1 MIKPLLF
8 ALSLLITI
16 GIFAWTTWR
25 YVNFFKLTKPFPVS
39 NWGRRFG
46 VMMTVAFGQSRILR
60 KPVVGL
66 MHALV
71 WWGFLVILIGS
82 IEMVIDGLFGTERAL
97 HVLGPVYD
105 VITAS
110 GDVFALIIIVA
121 IIAFMIRRLF
131 MNIRRF
137 TGIEMKHISHQDA
150 SLALSLILLLMVSL
164 LGMNAFYC
172 LEAWGGGEEV
182 MKRGRGDRGK
192 RGRDGGKRGR
202 GCGEFILSASILR
215 VGFRGW
221 LPGLSMPGMR
231 FSGGRISC

>member
-1 MIKPLLF
+1 MIKQLLF

-25 YVNFFKLTKPFPVS
+25 YVNLFRLTKPFPVRD
-39 NWGRRFG
+39 WGRRFG

-71 WWGFLVILIGS
+71 WWGFLVVLIGS

-97 HVLGPVYD
+97 YVLGPVYD

-150 SLALSLILLLMVSL
+150 NLALSLILLLMVSL

-172 LEAWGGGEEV
+172 MGAWGHGG
-182 MKRGRGDRGK
+182 MGAWGH
-192 RGRDGGKRGR
+192 GGMGAW
-202 GCGEFILSASILR
+202 GQGGM
-215 VGFRGW
+215 VGVY
-221 LPGLSMPGMR
+221 PVSQY
-231 FSGGRISC
+231 